1 MFLRQFFSG
10 QGASAGGG
18 WSSGLGGT
26 RSEAG
31 PIVTPES
38 ALSLTAL
45 QACVTLLGESVGQL
59 PCELF
64 RRKGEGEREPARN
77 HKLYRVIAW
86 EPNSW
91 QTPIE
96 YREQSQL
103 KAGLKG
109 NSFSEIVRDTDGTPI
124 ALHPIDG
131 VVAVYKG
138 SDLRPYYSIDGG
150 PLLPQRMIHHV
161 RWVGLNSYVGLSP
174 VMLHANAI
182 GHAQAIQQYAGKSFM
197 NGTALS
203 GVIERP
209 RESSPIK
216 DQSVID
222 RITDRWQQM
231 YGGSSNA
238 KRVAMLQEGMTF
250 KPLSMTNLDAELIPA
265 LKLTVL
271 DIARIYKVPPHMI
284 GELDKATFSN
294 IEHQAIQFV
303 IYTLLPWIKRHEQA
317 MMRDLLLPSE
327 RAEYYI
333 EFNVSGLLRGDQKSR
348 YEAYAVAR
356 NWGWLSV
363 NDIRRLENL
372 PPITGGDVYLQPLN
386 MVDAANPSAEP
397 RTQVPPPD
405 TKAKPE
411 QVKEI
416 EGILA

>member
-10 QGASAGGG
+10 GGVTSAGG
-18 WSSGLGGT
+18 WSSGLGGA
-26 RSEAG
+26 RSDAG

-38 ALSLTAL
+38 ALALTAV

-64 RRKGEGEREPARN
+64 RRKGDGQREAARD

-86 EPNSW
+86 EPNEW

-103 KAGLKG
+103 RAGLNG
-109 NSFSEIVRDTDGTPI
+109 NSYSKIERDSDGTPA
-124 ALHPIDG
+124 ALHPIEG
-131 VVAVYKG
+131 IVTVYKG

-161 RWVGLNSYVGLSP
+161 RWAGLNSYVGLSP

-182 GHAQAIQQYAGKSFM
+182 GHAQAIQQYAGKSFL

-209 RESSPIK
+209 RESAPIK

-222 RITDRWQQM
+222 RITDKWQQM

-250 KPLSMTNLDAELIPA
+250 RPLSMTNVDAELIPA
-265 LKLTVL
+265 LKLTSL

-284 GELDKATFSN
+284 GELDRATFTN

-356 NWGWLSV
+356 QWGWLSV

-372 PPITGGDVYLQPLN
+372 PPVAGGNTYLQPLN
-386 MVDAANPSAEP
+386 MVDAANPDAGA
-397 RTQVPPPD
+397 QQKVPPAS
-405 TKAKPE
+405 TKPTPE

>member
-10 QGASAGGG
+10 QGVSAGGG
-18 WSSGLGGT
+18 WSSGLGGA
-26 RSEAG
+26 RSDAG

-38 ALSLTAL
+38 ALALTAV

-64 RRKGEGEREPARN
+64 RRKGEGKREQARD

-86 EPNSW
+86 EPNKW

-103 KAGLKG
+103 RAGLNG
-109 NSFSEIVRDTDGTPI
+109 NSYSEIERDVDGTPT
-124 ALHPIDG
+124 ALHPIEG
-131 VVAVYKG
+131 IVTVYKG
-138 SDLRPYYSIDGG
+138 SDRMPYYSIDGG

-161 RWVGLNSYVGLSP
+161 RWAGLNSYVGLSP

-182 GHAQAIQQYAGKSFM
+182 GHAQAIQQYAGKSFL

-209 RESSPIK
+209 REAAPIK
-216 DQSVID
+216 DQTVID

-231 YGGSSNA
+231 YGGAGNA

-250 KPLSMTNLDAELIPA
+250 RALSMTNVDAELIPA
-265 LKLTVL
+265 LKLTSL

-348 YEAYAVAR
+348 YEAYAIAR
-356 NWGWLSV
+356 QWGWLSV

-372 PPITGGDVYLQPLN
+372 PPVTGGDTYLQPLN
-386 MVDAANPSAEP
+386 MVDAANPQAAA
-397 RTQVPPPD
+397 QQKVPPAD
-405 TKAKPE
+405 AKPTPE
-411 QVKEI
+411 AVKEI
-416 EGILA
+416 ERIVA